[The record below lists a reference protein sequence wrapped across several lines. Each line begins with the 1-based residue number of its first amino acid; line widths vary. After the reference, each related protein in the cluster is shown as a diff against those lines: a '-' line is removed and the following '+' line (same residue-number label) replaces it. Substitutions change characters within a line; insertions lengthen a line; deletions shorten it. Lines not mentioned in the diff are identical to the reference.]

1 MELERLE
8 LLASIAKMYFEDG
21 LTQDQISLRSGYS
34 RSMVSRF
41 LSEARE
47 NKIVEITINYPLERN
62 EALETELV
70 KHYNLKVARVLA
82 RRTLSYD
89 QMVRRLGILAAR
101 FLDELVGPGMT
112 IGVSW
117 GMALNEMINSVS
129 SKSYLDIHVVQLNG
143 AAGTEPD
150 FDSPWLVQKLARSYG
165 GRYGILS
172 APLIVDSESTRDSL
186 LKDKLIQGM
195 LMSAEDMDIALV
207 GIGTLDAEFSSLT
220 RSGYLSKEESMG
232 LEKAGAVGYVCALFY
247 DIYGNLLDHPITQRV
262 IGVSPKTLIA
272 APIRLGVAG
281 GHQKIL
287 PVLGALRGGFLNVLV
302 TDDVVASEL
311 VKQAEKDALLT
322 SRKY

>member
-47 NKIVEITINYPLERN
+47 NKIIEIKINYPLERN
-62 EALETELV
+62 EALETALIN
-70 KHYNLKVARVLA
+70 KYNLKVALVLT
-82 RRTLSYD
+82 RRTLTYD
-89 QMVRRLGILAAR
+89 QMVRRLGILSAR
-101 FLDELVGPGMT
+101 LLDELVGPGMT

-143 AAGTEPD
+143 AAGIEPE

-172 APLIVDSESTRDSL
+172 APLIVDSKSTRDSL

-195 LMSAEDMDIALV
+195 LMSAEDMDIAVV
-207 GIGTLDAEFSSLT
+207 GIGTLDPEFSSLT
-220 RSGYLSKEESMG
+220 HSGYLNKEES
-232 LEKAGAVGYVCALFY
+232 LELETAGAVGYVCALFY
-247 DIYGNLLDHPITQRV
+247 DINGNQLNHPIAQRV
-262 IGVSPKTLIA
+262 IGVSAQTLQA

-281 GHQKIL
+281 GHQKII

-311 VKQAEKDALLT
+311 VKQADKDVLL
-322 SRKY
+322 SEQK

>member
-41 LSEARE
+41 LTEARE
-47 NKIVEITINYPLERN
+47 NKIIEITINYPLERN
-62 EALETELV
+62 ESLEQELINR
-70 KHYNLKVARVLA
+70 YDLKVARVLA
-82 RRTLSYD
+82 RRTLNYD

-101 FLDELVGPGMT
+101 FLDDLVGPGMT

-117 GMALNEMINSVS
+117 GMALSEMISSVS

-143 AAGTEPD
+143 AAGTETEY
-150 FDSPWLVQKLARSYG
+150 DSPWLVQKLARSYG

-172 APLIVDSESTRDSL
+172 APLIVDSASTRQSL

-195 LMSAEDMDIALV
+195 MMSAEDMDIALMGV
-207 GIGTLDAEFSSLT
+207 GTLDPDFSSLT
-220 RSGYLSKEESMG
+220 LSGYLSPKESED
-232 LEKAGAVGYVCALFY
+232 LVAAGAVGYICAHFY
-247 DIYGNLLDHPITQRV
+247 DINGKLLDHNIENRV
-262 IGVSPKTLIA
+262 IGVSPQTLRA
-272 APIRLGVAG
+272 TPIRLGVAG

-302 TDDVVASEL
+302 TDDVVAGEL
-311 VKQAEKDALLT
+311 IKRT
-322 SRKY
+322 